1 MALVIPVLYG
11 LLLVFG
17 FYYAWRRYRASKNP
31 TSQDADQLKWF
42 AKYGRDLTRDQ
53 PLELTLSFVD
63 SQAAESAAERLRQ
76 RGYTVSVTKSDVD
89 REWLCEATRN
99 EVPTLAL
106 VEQVRADGETVARDC
121 GGEYCGWG
129 FAELK
134 DGP

>member
-1 MALVIPVLYG
+1 MAIRFRL
-11 LLLVFG
+11 
-17 FYYAWRRYRASKNP
+17 RNP
-31 TSQDADQLKWF
+31 TWI
-42 AKYGRDLTRDQ
+42 GN
-53 PLELTLSFVD
+53 
-63 SQAAESAAERLRQ
+63 
-76 RGYTVSVTKSDVD
+76 G
-89 REWLCEATRN
+89 LCEATRN